1 MQYLRCRFLCWLIL
15 VLYRHSWKV
24 KSTSCRD
31 LPKELHS
38 GNGNKS
44 VEQRRIN
51 IQNIRKQG
59 RFTILFIKIVE
70 LPRSPCYECSH
81 VSLLQNAPRD
91 RGVET
96 CYRTQKRRSEEKCTE
111 TVVQL
116 FDRSQNMKNG
126 VEFSK
131 VVIFISLFLYFF
143 LKYLNFIIFFRSSK
157 NKRICHNKF
166 VPWINFCF
174 RSL

>member
-15 VLYRHSWKV
+15 ALYRHSWKV

-91 RGVET
+91 RGAET
-96 CYRTQKRRSEEKCTE
+96 CYRTQKRRSKGKVYRDGCKYST
-111 TVVQL
+111 
-116 FDRSQNMKNG
+116 DHKIWKM
-126 VEFSK
+126 EFSN
-131 VVIFISLFLYFF
+131 VVIFTSLFVLKHLKFLYFF
-143 LKYLNFIIFFRSSK
+143 CFSITFFLVFRKHEFAIINSCRG
-157 NKRICHNKF
+157 
-166 VPWINFCF
+166 
-174 RSL
+174 